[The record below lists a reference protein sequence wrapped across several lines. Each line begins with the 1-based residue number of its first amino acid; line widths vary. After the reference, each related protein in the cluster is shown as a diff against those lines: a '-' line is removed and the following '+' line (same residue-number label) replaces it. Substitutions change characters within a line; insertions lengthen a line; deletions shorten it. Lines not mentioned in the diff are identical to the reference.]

1 MGEMFEVEISPMSPA
16 RYESVL
22 SSEGFAAF
30 QEGVEQAR
38 TLLAG
43 RVVWN
48 VNSTRHGG
56 GVAELLNSLV
66 AYTRGA
72 GVDSRWAVL
81 EGTPEFFVVTKRIHN
96 RLHGEHGDGRPLDD
110 EARAVY
116 ERVIEANLPALTNRV
131 RPGDVVI
138 VHDPQ
143 PAGLIAGLRRI
154 GAAVIWRCHVGL
166 DEPNELAREAW
177 EFLLR
182 YVADADAYVFSRE
195 SFAWDGLDR
204 ERIFVIA
211 PSIDVFSP
219 KNEELDQ
226 RTVLA
231 VLRACGV
238 LSDHDG
244 EPCTFIRHD
253 GTPGRVDR
261 RAAVIESQ
269 PLTAEAPLVVQVSRW
284 DALKDPLGV
293 VRGFVEHVSAST
305 GAHLVYA
312 GPAASSVDDD
322 PEGARVLEQV
332 VELRESLS
340 EEQRARIHLA
350 SLPMDDPDE
359 NAIIINALQRH
370 ATVITQK
377 SLAEGFGLTVAE
389 AMWKARPVVASAIGG
404 IRSQITDGATGV
416 LLEDP
421 HDLKTFGERVSALLE
436 QPARARRMGELAQE
450 RVRDEFT
457 SPRSLL
463 DYLHVIQS
471 VLGGVER
478 G

>member
-1 MGEMFEVEISPMSPA
+1 MSPA
-16 RYESVL
+16 RYGSVL
-22 SSEGFAAF
+22 SSERFTAF
-30 QEGVEQAR
+30 QDGIERAR
-38 TLLAG
+38 ALLAG

-48 VNSTRHGG
+48 INSTRRGG

-72 GVDSRWAVL
+72 GVDARWAVI
-81 EGTPEFFVVTKRIHN
+81 EGTPEFFVVTKRVHN
-96 RLHGEHGDGRPLDD
+96 RLHGERGDGGALDD
-110 EARAVY
+110 AARAAY
-116 ERVIEANLPALTNRV
+116 ERVIAANLPALEGRV
-131 RPGDVVI
+131 RAGDVVI

-143 PAGLIAGLRRI
+143 PAGLIAGLQAI

-177 EFLLR
+177 KFLSR
-182 YVADADAYVFSRE
+182 YVTEADACVFSRE
-195 SFAWDGLDR
+195 SFAWDGLDD
-204 ERIFVIA
+204 ERIYVIA
-211 PSIDVFSP
+211 PSIDVFSA
-219 KNEELDQ
+219 KNEELD
-226 RTVLA
+226 RSAVLA

-238 LSDHDG
+238 LSGHDG
-244 EPCTFIRHD
+244 GSGSFLRHD

-261 RAAVIESQ
+261 RAEMFDSH
-269 PLTAEAPLVVQVSRW
+269 PLTPETPMVVQVSRW

-293 VRGFVEHVSAST
+293 IRGFAEQVPAST

-312 GPAASSVDDD
+312 GPAAAAVDDD
-322 PEGARVLEQV
+322 PEGAGVLMQAI
-332 VELRESLS
+332 ELRQSLPDAKRS
-340 EEQRARIHLA
+340 RVHLA
-350 SLPMDDPDE
+350 ALPMADPEE

-370 ATVITQK
+370 AAVITQK

-404 IRSQITDGATGV
+404 IKSQIVDGTTGV

-421 HDLKTFGERVSALLE
+421 RDLTTFGNEIASLLAH
-436 QPARARRMGELAQE
+436 PKRAGRIGELARE

-463 DYLHVIQS
+463 DYLHVIQT
-471 VLGGVER
+471 VLGRAPARPAG
-478 G
+478 